1 MVLALLMPL
10 CSLAGAAA
18 PVLVVPIEGAIGPA
32 TADFVHRGLQRAE
45 RDGAQ
50 MVVLRIDTPGGLDA
64 SMRAIIKD
72 ILASP
77 VPVAAWVAPGGARA
91 ASAGTFI
98 LYASH
103 VAAMAHATNLGAASP
118 VSIGAPAGAPAGT
131 PSGSPA
137 PAAERLGLDAVY
149 SLQVDSSAGASTQT
163 GAAPKAETSPEPK
176 AENVVTSTPERTT
189 GQSDVNAATGKAA
202 AGAPSAVQP
211 GTARGAAGDKPAR
224 AAASKNDQKRA
235 DPSKRPEPGD
245 TLTRKQMNDA
255 SAYIRSLAQ
264 MRGRNADWGEQAV
277 REAVSLS
284 ATEALDRNV
293 IDLIADDL
301 PALLTALNGR
311 SLEAAGKR
319 VVLATKGAA
328 VSTFEPDWRTKLL
341 SAITNPSVAYLL
353 VIVGIYALIF
363 EFSNPGMV
371 LPGVAGAICVL
382 LAMYAFHLLPVN
394 FAGVGLI
401 LLGIAFMVA
410 EAFVPSFGAL
420 GIGGLAAFVIGSV
433 ILIDSDL
440 PGFEIPY
447 ALIGGVAAA
456 SGLFVIGVLGMAVRG
471 RLRRPVSGREAL
483 IGAMAEVLYDFSG
496 EGWVRV
502 QGERW
507 RARVASPVRRGQQ
520 VRIASVDGLLLH
532 AEPTQPHIRESDHV
546 LPL

>member
-1 MVLALLMPL
+1 MVLARTSAARLARTVVLALLWPL
-10 CSLAGAAA
+10 CPLASAVA

-32 TADFVHRGLQRAE
+32 TADFVHRGLRRAE
-45 RDGAQ
+45 HDGAQ
-50 MVVLRIDTPGGLDA
+50 LVVLRIDTPGGLDT

-72 ILASP
+72 VLASP
-77 VPVAAWVAPGGARA
+77 VPVAGWVAPGGARA

-118 VSIGAPAGAPAGT
+118 VAIGAPGASPGNR
-131 PSGSPA
+131 PA
-137 PAAERLGLDAVY
+137 PAADSLTLAIAGESAPNAGTAQDADRNSGKPADLGAEKGV
-149 SLQVDSSAGASTQT
+149 SGATAGAS
-163 GAAPKAETSPEPK
+163 A
-176 AENVVTSTPERTT
+176 
-189 GQSDVNAATGKAA
+189 
-202 AGAPSAVQP
+202 
-211 GTARGAAGDKPAR
+211 PAR
-224 AAASKNDQKRA
+224 ATPADKSASQPAGKGAQKRA
-235 DPSKRPEPGD
+235 DPSKTSNPGD
-245 TLTRKQMNDA
+245 TLARKQVNDA

-264 MRGRNADWGEQAV
+264 MRGRNAEWGEQAV

-284 ATEALDRNV
+284 AAEALEKNV

-301 PALLTALNGR
+301 PALLAALNGR
-311 SLEAAGKR
+311 TLEAAGKR
-319 VVLATKGAA
+319 VALATKGAE
-328 VSTFEPDWRTKLL
+328 VSRFEPDWRTRLL

-363 EFSNPGMV
+363 EFSNPGMI

-382 LAMYAFHLLPVN
+382 LAAYAFHLLPVN
-394 FAGVGLI
+394 FAGIGLI

-440 PGFEIPY
+440 PGFAIPY

-471 RLRRPVSGREAL
+471 RLRRAITGREAL
-483 IGAMAEVLYDFSG
+483 VGATAEVLFDFTG
-496 EGWVRV
+496 DGWVRV
-502 QGERW
+502 QGEQW
-507 RARVASPVRRGQQ
+507 RARVGSPVRRGQR
-520 VRIASVDGLLLH
+520 VRITSVEGLLLH
-532 AEPTQPHIRESDHV
+532 AEPTQQQTRESDHV